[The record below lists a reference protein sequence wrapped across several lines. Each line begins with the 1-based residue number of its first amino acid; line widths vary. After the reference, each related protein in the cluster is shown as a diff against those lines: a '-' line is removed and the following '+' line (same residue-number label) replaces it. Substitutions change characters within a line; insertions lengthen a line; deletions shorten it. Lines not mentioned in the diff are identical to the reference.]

1 MPGFGDPSDSSTA
14 SRVLP
19 WPAGGSGANALTV
32 DFEDCRLRRLLR
44 DFRFAPMAEVLGGR

>member
-1 MPGFGDPSDSSTA
+1 VPGFGDPSDSSTA